1 MRAPEAL
8 VIDDDFAICELTGDV
23 LRIEG
28 IDAIGALRGRQA
40 IQVLDGGRRPSII
53 FLDLLMP
60 DLSGED
66 MLPLLRQHPAAT
78 KVPIVAMSASL
89 NRLHGL
95 AADALLEKP
104 FDLDELYDI
113 VGRLCCK
120 SPLQEIE
127 SGCEPLDEDHR
138 HQVRIADG
146 LVEALRPIHEK
157 KLAEQALEE
166 VSDFT
171 ERHFIAEAAM
181 MKCHDFPQ
189 LPGHVQL
196 HAAYLDELRNLATG
210 SRASPLTLGAGIAV
224 RDTIV
229 NHIQT
234 MDWEFARYLSAR
246 GEA

>member
-1 MRAPEAL
+1 MRVPEAL
-8 VIDDDFAICELTGDV
+8 VIDDDFAICELTSEI
-23 LRIEG
+23 LRAEG

-40 IQVLDGGRRPSII
+40 IEVLDGGSRPSII

-60 DLSGED
+60 DLSGEEV
-66 MLPLLRQHPAAT
+66 LPLLRQHPAT
-78 KVPIVAMSASL
+78 DKVPIVAMSASL
-89 NRLHGL
+89 DRLHGL

-127 SGCEPLDEDHR
+127 SGRKPLDEDHR
-138 HQVRIADG
+138 HQTRIADG

-157 KLAEQALEE
+157 KLAERALEE
-166 VSDFT
+166 VYDFT
-171 ERHFIAEAAM
+171 ERHFIAETAM
-181 MKCHDFPQ
+181 MKRHDFPQ
-189 LPGHVQL
+189 LPGHVQS
-196 HAAYLDELRNLATG
+196 HATYLDELRNLAAS

-224 RDTIV
+224 RDAIV

-234 MDWEFARYLSAR
+234 MDRDFARHLSAR